1 MSFTVVPV
9 PRSRLNRSQLAVPG
23 SSRKFIEKAMELA
36 ADIVMFDLEDAVAPD
51 EKEQAR
57 ATVIEAI
64 NGLDWG
70 TRTLSVRINGLDT
83 PWMYRDLIE
92 LAERAGDRLDLMMIP
107 KVGTAADVYTADVL
121 LTQIE
126 AAKRRTRRI
135 GLELLIESALGM
147 QNVEAIAASSPRIE
161 SLHLGPGDYAAST
174 GARTLSIGGP
184 HPGYAVLTDADSAG
198 ARQVHW
204 NDMWHYAHCR
214 IVVAARANGL
224 RPIDG
229 PFADFRDAQG
239 LAAAATRTAVL
250 GFDGKWVIHPSQ
262 IDVVNRIF
270 TPSEDEVAKARRILA
285 AMAEAQAKGTGA
297 VTLDNRMIDVASIRQ
312 AETLVRKADA
322 IAAAT

>member
-1 MSFTVVPV
+1 
-9 PRSRLNRSQLAVPG
+9 
-23 SSRKFIEKAMELA
+23 MELA

-107 KVGTAADVYTADVL
+107 KVGTAADVYTVDVL

-184 HPGYAVLTDADSAG
+184 HPGYAVLTDAD
-198 ARQVHW
+198 
-204 NDMWHYAHCR
+204 D
-214 IVVAARANGL
+214 ARAPGRCTGTTCGTMHAAGSSSRPAPMGCGRSTVPLPTSGMRRAWRQRQRARPSSASTANG
-224 RPIDG
+224 
-229 PFADFRDAQG
+229 
-239 LAAAATRTAVL
+239 
-250 GFDGKWVIHPSQ
+250 
-262 IDVVNRIF
+262 
-270 TPSEDEVAKARRILA
+270 
-285 AMAEAQAKGTGA
+285 
-297 VTLDNRMIDVASIRQ
+297 
-312 AETLVRKADA
+312 
-322 IAAAT
+322 